1 MQRIHLAVSTMVT
14 ALTFVIASPAGAQE
28 PGQSHAYDPSARL
41 SEVLRDEQVRE
52 HVLAVIAEARSRGL
66 PAQALERTALKGA
79 ARNVP
84 PTEIERAVVAQA
96 ERLERVQ
103 SALAHVPNR
112 RSSGDEIEAGAEAM
126 RNGVDVSELVELATS
141 APSGRS
147 LAVPMHVIG
156 SLVARGLPS
165 KDALAAVL
173 ARLQAR
179 AADSEIAQLP
189 DQVTN
194 RPGGKPDVT
203 GRELAGTKRPGS
215 AGGPPAG
222 VPANGGAG
230 VRPTVPKPNTPAG
243 RP

>member
-1 MQRIHLAVSTMVT
+1 MNRIHLAVATLVT
-14 ALTFVIASPAGAQE
+14 ALTFTAGMPAAAQE
-28 PGQSHAYDPSARL
+28 PGQSHAYDPLARL
-41 SEVLRDEQVRE
+41 NDVLPDAIKD

-79 ARNVP
+79 ARGVP
-84 PTEIERAVVAQA
+84 AADIERAVVAQA

-103 SALAHVPNR
+103 TALSHVPNR

-126 RNGVDVSELVELATS
+126 RNGVDVTALVDLATR

-147 LAVPMHVIG
+147 LAVPTHVLG
-156 SLVARGLPS
+156 SLVARGLPA
-165 KDALAAVL
+165 KEALAVVL
-173 ARLQAR
+173 AKLDAR
-179 AADSEIAQLP
+179 APDTEIAQLP
-189 DQVTN
+189 EQVTN
-194 RPGGKPDVT
+194 RPAGKPDVT

-215 AGGPPAG
+215 AGAPPAG

-230 VRPTVPKPNTPAG
+230 VRPTVPRPSNPGG